1 MRRYNLLFA
10 LVLIPLLF
18 PNISRSATLDE
29 ILRKHFEAVGQDKL
43 DKIQTLIWQGESVLG
58 PFKLYQKRPGKARLE
73 SKFQGVDFVQ
83 AYDGEKGWIIAPW
96 LGSTEPQ
103 DLAEDDPQF
112 KTIKGFANIDG
123 LLHTYEKDGSKLS
136 FEGSEEVHGRQAY
149 KLKLVESNGTVNYFL
164 LDTKTYLILQQIVVT
179 KNVETGQSS
188 KSTTTFSN
196 YTNVRGVL
204 LALDFVVVSDQGT
217 NAITTESLKTDEE
230 LTDAFFTKSGY
241 RAAK

>member
-1 MRRYNLLFA
+1 M
-10 LVLIPLLF
+10 
-18 PNISRSATLDE
+18 
-29 ILRKHFEAVGQDKL
+29 
-43 DKIQTLIWQGESVLG
+43 
-58 PFKLYQKRPGKARLE
+58 
-73 SKFQGVDFVQ
+73 
-83 AYDGEKGWIIAPW
+83 
-96 LGSTEPQ
+96 
-103 DLAEDDPQF
+103 
-112 KTIKGFANIDG
+112 
-123 LLHTYEKDGSKLS
+123 
-136 FEGSEEVHGRQAY
+136 HGRQAY